1 MSAFPPIADILT
13 AIEKGPL
20 MTQSGH
26 RRLVGKNLISVLVDL
41 AGLVVLA
48 GASKNQGADYSF
60 APG

>member
-1 MSAFPPIADILT
+1 MSALPPKADILT
-13 AIEKGPL
+13 AIAKCL
-20 MTQSGH
+20 LLTQSGH

-48 GASKNQGADYSF
+48 GASKNQGADYTF